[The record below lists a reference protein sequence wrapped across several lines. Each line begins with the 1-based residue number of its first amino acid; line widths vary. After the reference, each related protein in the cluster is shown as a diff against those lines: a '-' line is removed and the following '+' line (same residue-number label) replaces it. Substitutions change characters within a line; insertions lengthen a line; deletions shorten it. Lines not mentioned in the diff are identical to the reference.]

1 MEKIKVCQM
10 TSSHSAH
17 DIRIFLKECKSL
29 VMSGYKV
36 VLLAPNEKDEN
47 IDNVEI
53 RAIPKINNI
62 FMRMITSSWSVYRLA
77 IKENASLYHFHDP
90 ELLPCGLLLKWRGKK
105 VIYDAHED
113 VPQDIMMKDWIPLY
127 VRKIMSILFKIFE
140 DNMVKQFDVIAAATP
155 YITKR
160 FQELGCKAVNLNNYP
175 FGDELIKVNSN
186 NIRDKT
192 VCFVGGIDKN
202 RGIVEMIQA
211 IGLTSGKL
219 YLVGTF
225 STKNLR
231 DYVMTLAGW
240 KQVVE
245 LGQCQR
251 SQVADILSI
260 SSAGLVLFKPGAN
273 HNNAQPNKMF
283 EYMSAS
289 IPIITSDFQ
298 LWREFVENNRCGICV
313 NPLQPA
319 EIAKAVKYIMEHDQE
334 SQQMGKSGRKAV
346 QEKYNWTVEEKKLIN
361 IYNFVLGQSGNYE

>member
-283 EYMSAS
+283 EYMSAG
-289 IPIITSDFQ
+289 IPVIASNFP
-298 LWREFVENNRCGICV
+298 LWREIVEGNRCGICV
-313 NPLQPA
+313 NPLSIDEISQAIRWVFDHPDEAA
-319 EIAKAVKYIMEHDQE
+319 E
-334 SQQMGKSGRKAV
+334 MGENGRRAIRS
-346 QEKYNWTVEEKKLIN
+346 KYNWEHEQNVLVELYRSLLPEVI
-361 IYNFVLGQSGNYE
+361 

>member
-1 MEKIKVCQM
+1 
-10 TSSHSAH
+10 
-17 DIRIFLKECKSL
+17 
-29 VMSGYKV
+29 
-36 VLLAPNEKDEN
+36 
-47 IDNVEI
+47 
-53 RAIPKINNI
+53 
-62 FMRMITSSWSVYRLA
+62 
-77 IKENASLYHFHDP
+77 
-90 ELLPCGLLLKWRGKK
+90 
-105 VIYDAHED
+105 
-113 VPQDIMMKDWIPLY
+113 
-127 VRKIMSILFKIFE
+127 
-140 DNMVKQFDVIAAATP
+140 MVKQFDVIAAATP

-283 EYMSAS
+283 EYMSAG
-289 IPIITSDFQ
+289 IPVIASNFP
-298 LWREFVENNRCGICV
+298 LWREIVEGNRCGICV
-313 NPLQPA
+313 NPLSIDEISQAIRWVFDHPDEAA
-319 EIAKAVKYIMEHDQE
+319 E
-334 SQQMGKSGRKAV
+334 MGENGRRAIRS
-346 QEKYNWTVEEKKLIN
+346 KYNWEHEQNVLVELYRSLLPEVI
-361 IYNFVLGQSGNYE
+361 